1 MTNTTI
7 TSFRKNVFEYVDT
20 AIRYNDVI
28 NVATKSGNAVVISED
43 EYNSLK
49 ETVYLM
55 SIPGLVEGIQEARK
69 APDEE
74 FTELKDVDW
83 T

>member
-28 NVATKSGNAVVISED
+28 NVATKNGNAVVISED

-55 SIPGLVEGIQEARK
+55 SVPGLVEGIQEARK
-69 APDEE
+69 APEEE

>member
-28 NVATKSGNAVVISED
+28 NVATKNGNAVVISED
-43 EYNSLK
+43 EYNSLR

-55 SIPGLVEGIQEARK
+55 SVPGLVEGIQEARK
-69 APDEE
+69 APEEE

>member
-7 TSFRKNVFEYVDT
+7 TGFRKNIFEFVDT

-28 NVATKSGNAVVISED
+28 NVATKNGNAVVISED
-43 EYNSLK
+43 EYNSLR

-55 SIPGLVEGIQEARK
+55 GVPGLVEGIQEARK
-69 APDEE
+69 APEDE
-74 FTELKDVDW
+74 FTEMKDVDW
-83 T
+83 S